1 VTALAIY
8 TTFLVFVICYLL
20 ITLSRTTEELN
31 KVEDDLSRA
40 KADAEEARD
49 MVSELSEERMER
61 RGH

>member
-1 VTALAIY
+1 MTALAIY

>member
-31 KVEDDLSRA
+31 KLEDDLSRA

>member
-1 VTALAIY
+1 MTALAIY

-31 KVEDDLSRA
+31 KLEDDLSRA
-40 KADAEEARD
+40 KADAEGARD
-49 MVSELSEERMER
+49 MVAELSEERMER

>member
-1 VTALAIY
+1 MTALAIY

-31 KVEDDLSRA
+31 KLEDDLSRA

>member
-31 KVEDDLSRA
+31 KLEDDLSRA

-49 MVSELSEERMER
+49 MVAELSEERMER

>member
-1 VTALAIY
+1 MTALAIY

-49 MVSELSEERMER
+49 MVAELSEERMER

>member
-1 VTALAIY
+1 MTALAIY

-31 KVEDDLSRA
+31 KLEDDLSRA

-49 MVSELSEERMER
+49 MVAELSEERMER